1 MFESHDF
8 ILTESLYLYKK
19 VRSDFYKPKEIER
32 LFTALRGKKN
42 APGNNI
48 IAEAGREP
56 IATEMIDG
64 TDFRISALCFSFK
77 EKVPFLSTAEAPD
90 ELKYAYLCLL
100 DFGDYLA
107 VTKRNLTLQGTFI
120 ASLEGVPHEVLS
132 RCFISP
138 DTRYE
143 SIRTTSLSRSENAI
157 RNKSYSAND
166 LSEALPAT
174 GNSTDALSSMRL
186 TDGADRL
193 GITLS
198 TSRIS
203 GYSKTDNFAEFIH
216 WVYQIKEQVSNY
228 HSCESND
235 FLNGFASPS
244 SYEQQHAKLLP
255 IGLVVMWE
263 KLLTDISQKRIT
275 KITHND
281 ETISDNFE
289 QILKLSSEMLDL
301 HATSSPIRYEAIHEI
316 FGALQIKKNKKYIS
330 LLSAKME
337 QYIIH
342 FDGDES
348 MTLLA
353 YLNAHHCFVVFFRER
368 CMTYHAKT
376 LYKDA
381 QLPIRMKQ
389 FMEVFEALPTLEHVT
404 SEKGELSDSSTEFS
418 TGSEFRLV
426 EDTFAD
432 EYDYFICDDLGLE
445 WGDHIGISDKR
456 ISIFASKFKEL
467 PTSRPNA
474 RISVS
479 KLHDVVAQAQKSIA
493 FLNPSPDKLDKK
505 AEHWAKNYG
514 KTQIP
519 LLRRGES
526 ADKAVA
532 QWKETTQRLGV
543 SLQMNIV
550 INTLSKSTVEGYFQQ
565 FKEAEESDDANLD
578 PSILQLVWLVS
589 GLYTTCQS
597 NHAELRILCRP

>member
-19 VRSDFYKPKEIER
+19 ENSAFYKPQEIER
-32 LFTALRGKKN
+32 LFTALRRKKN

-56 IATEMIDG
+56 TATEIIDG
-64 TDFRISALCFSFK
+64 TDFRVSALCFSFK
-77 EKVPFLSTAEAPD
+77 EKVPFLSNADAP
-90 ELKYAYLCLL
+90 EEQKYAYLCLL

-143 SIRTTSLSRSENAI
+143 NIRTTSLSRSENAI

-174 GNSTDALSSMRL
+174 GNSTDAVSSMRL
-186 TDGADRL
+186 TDGAERL

-203 GYSKTDNFAEFIH
+203 GYSKTDDFAEFIR
-216 WVYQIKEQVSNY
+216 WVYQIKRQVATYQASEN
-228 HSCESND
+228 HD
-235 FLNGFASPS
+235 FLNVFASPS
-244 SYEQQHAKLLP
+244 SYEQQQAHLLP

-263 KLLTDISQKRIT
+263 KLLTDISLKHIT
-275 KITHND
+275 KMTHND
-281 ETISDNFE
+281 ETISEDFE

-301 HATSSPIRYEAIHEI
+301 HATSSPILYEAIHEI
-316 FGALQIKKNKKYIS
+316 FGAVQIKKGKKAIS
-330 LLSAKME
+330 MHSLKMS
-337 QYIIH
+337 QYTLH

-348 MTLLA
+348 MSLLA
-353 YLNAHHCFVVFFRER
+353 YLNVHHCFVVFFRER
-368 CMTYHAKT
+368 CMTYHAKN

-381 QLPIRMKQ
+381 QLPVRMKQ
-389 FMEVFEALPTLEHVT
+389 FMEIFEARTGLETVT
-404 SEKGELSDSSTEFS
+404 SEKGDLSPDSTEFS
-418 TGSEFRLV
+418 PGSEFRFV
-426 EDTFAD
+426 EDTFASD
-432 EYDYFICDDLGLE
+432 FDYFICDDLGLE
-445 WGDHIGISDKR
+445 WGDHIGISGKR

-467 PTSRPNA
+467 PENPNT
-474 RISVS
+474 RISIS

-493 FLNPSPDKLDKK
+493 FLNPSHDKLDKK
-505 AEHWAKNYG
+505 AQRWAKNYS

-526 ADKAVA
+526 AEKAVE
-532 QWKETTQRLGV
+532 QWKETTQKLGV

-550 INTLSKSTVEGYFQQ
+550 INTLSKSAVERYFQQ
-565 FKEAEESDDANLD
+565 FTEAEEADDADLE

-597 NHAELRILCRP
+597 HHAELRILCRP